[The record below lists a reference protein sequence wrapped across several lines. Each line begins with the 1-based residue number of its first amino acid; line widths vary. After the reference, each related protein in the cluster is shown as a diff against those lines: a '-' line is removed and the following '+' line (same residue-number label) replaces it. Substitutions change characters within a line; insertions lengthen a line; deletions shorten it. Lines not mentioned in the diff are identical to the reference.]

1 MKDRT
6 QAHCCGVNSLYYP
19 MKDNT
24 GLYHGQAG
32 THIRWSA
39 QLLRLS
45 VVFVVV
51 RTRSP
56 IDWYHYTAYN
66 LAVNPG
72 DDYVFAER
80 EVYRDRL
87 SNLVR
92 CMDPRSLYCSVASP
106 NRHSH
111 HSGLRFMSW
120 LFFAR
125 FIQLAITSIILH
137 SIIGLSREKIQ
148 KKYFAVNR

>member
-1 MKDRT
+1 MISISSP
-6 QAHCCGVNSLYYP
+6 CYSSGYWLYFR
-19 MKDNT
+19 
-24 GLYHGQAG
+24 QAG
-32 THIRWSA
+32 TLTLRSA
-39 QLLRLS
+39 S
-45 VVFVVV
+45 VTPPVFVLAVV

-92 CMDPRSLYCSVASP
+92 CMDPRKFVLSYS
-106 NRHSH
+106 N
-111 HSGLRFMSW
+111 
-120 LFFAR
+120 
-125 FIQLAITSIILH
+125 ILH
-137 SIIGLSREKIQ
+137 SIIGLSIPFSLVCCGHQCGKPTLSFCSR
-148 KKYFAVNR
+148 